1 MRKVNETKSLLTI
14 LDKFD
19 QSEEALSVIGLIEE
33 LSEMMNRTT
42 VYRILARLEDK
53 GTLHSFIGNDGIRWY
68 AKNTDCQ
75 TELNETHPHFQ
86 CEACGKTTCLPV
98 NVPVPKLPHH
108 KISAVSF
115 IIVGNCGNCQPE

>member
-68 AKNTDCQ
+68 AKNIDCK
-75 TELNETHPHFQ
+75 TEPNETHPHFQ

-115 IIVGNCGNCQPE
+115 II